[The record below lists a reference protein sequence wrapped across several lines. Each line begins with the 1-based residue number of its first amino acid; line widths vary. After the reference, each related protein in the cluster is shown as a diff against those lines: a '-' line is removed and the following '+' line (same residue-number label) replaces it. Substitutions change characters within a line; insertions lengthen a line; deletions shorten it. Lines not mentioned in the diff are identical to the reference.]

1 MKEQSSLRYAWY
13 VLGVLL
19 LAYISSFIDRQI
31 LSLLVKPI
39 KASFGISD
47 TQMGL
52 LMGLSFAL
60 FYTLL
65 GIPIGLMADRMN
77 RKKIIGWG
85 IAIWSLMTVL
95 CGLAD
100 SFAMLFFA
108 RVGVGIGEAALS
120 PAAYSMISDYFPK
133 RKLGTAMSIYNLGVY
148 LGSGLSILI
157 GAALRSMIGQEN
169 IQLPFFGE
177 IFSWQVIFFYIGLP
191 GLLIVLVLQTI
202 KEPKRKELD
211 SDKESVKKASLSEI
225 LTYFGANLR
234 TFLSLSF
241 GIAFMSLASYAGMYW
256 VPTFLSRVHGWAD
269 QKAGLTFG
277 ILVTVFATLGVLTGG
292 RYADY
297 LSKKGVVNAKMKA
310 AFIGMFIAVL
320 CTMGP
325 LFANPNI
332 SLVFIALFC
341 FFAAF
346 PYGSATAAIQ
356 EIAPNNMR
364 AIFSAFFLFVV
375 NIIGLGLGPLLVG
388 VLNDIVFHDPLKIH
402 YSIFITQF
410 TGCLISATLLYM
422 GLKPFIRS
430 VNYLKGYLNAPL
442 APKGEL

>member
-13 VLGVLL
+13 VLGILL

-31 LSLLVKPI
+31 LALLVKPI
-39 KASFGISD
+39 KESFGISD

-60 FYTLL
+60 FYTFL
-65 GIPIGLMADRMN
+65 GIPIGIMADRMS

-85 IAIWSLMTVL
+85 IAIWSLMTAL

-100 SFAMLFFA
+100 SYSMLFLA

-133 RKLGTAMSIYNLGVY
+133 RKLATAMSIYNLGVY

-157 GAALRSMIGQEN
+157 GAAISSIIGKEN

-191 GLLIVLVLQTI
+191 GLLIVLLLQTV

-211 SDKESVKKASLSEI
+211 SGKESAAKASISEI
-225 LTYFGANLR
+225 ITYFKGNKK
-234 TFLSLSF
+234 TFLSLNF

-256 VPTFLSRVHGWAD
+256 VPTFLERIHGWES

-277 ILVTVFATLGVLTGG
+277 VIVSVFATLGVLTGG

-297 LSKKGVVNAKMKA
+297 LSKKGVVNAKMQA
-310 AFIGMFIAVL
+310 AFIGMFISIL
-320 CTMGP
+320 CTFGP
-325 LFANPNI
+325 LLANPNI
-332 SLVFIALFC
+332 SLIFIALFC

-356 EIAPNNMR
+356 EVTPNNMR

-375 NIIGLGLGPLLVG
+375 NIIGLGLGPLTVG
-388 VLNDIVFHDPLKIH
+388 VLNDVVFHDSLKIH
-402 YSIFITQF
+402 QSIFITQF
-410 TGCLISATLLYM
+410 TGCIISATLLFV
-422 GLKPFIRS
+422 GLKPFSRS
-430 VNYLKGYLNAPL
+430 VGYLKRHLRQ
-442 APKGEL
+442 

>member
-13 VLGVLL
+13 VLGILL

-31 LSLLVKPI
+31 LALLVKPI

-95 CGLAD
+95 CGLAG
-100 SFAMLFFA
+100 SFTMLFLA

-157 GAALRSMIGQEN
+157 GAAIRSMIGQEN

-191 GLLIVLVLQTI
+191 GLLIVLVLQTV

-211 SDKESVKKASLSEI
+211 SNKESASKASVKEI
-225 LTYFGANLR
+225 IAYFKANKR
-234 TFLSLSF
+234 TFLSLNF

-256 VPTFLSRVHGWAD
+256 VPAFLSRVHGWED
-269 QKAGLTFG
+269 QRAGLTFG
-277 ILVTVFATLGVLTGG
+277 IIVSIFATLGVLTGG

-297 LSKKGVVNAKMKA
+297 LSKKGVLNGKMKA
-310 AFIGMFIAVL
+310 ACIGMSVAVL
-320 CTMGP
+320 CTIGVLLP
-325 LFANPNI
+325 DPNI
-332 SLVFIALFC
+332 ALVFVALFC

-375 NIIGLGLGPLLVG
+375 NIIGLGLGPLSVG
-388 VLNDIVFHDPLKIH
+388 VLNDLVFHDPLKIH
-402 YSIFITQF
+402 QSIFITQF
-410 TGCLISATLLYM
+410 TGSLISAALLYI
-422 GLKPFIRS
+422 GLKPFTKS
-430 VNYLKGYLNAPL
+430 VAYLKLHLTQA
-442 APKGEL
+442 

>member
-1 MKEQSSLRYAWY
+1 MKKQSSLRYAWY
-13 VLGVLL
+13 VLGILL
-19 LAYISSFIDRQI
+19 IAYISSFIDRQI
-31 LSLLVKPI
+31 LALLVKPI

-191 GLLIVLVLQTI
+191 GLLIVLLLQTV
-202 KEPKRKELD
+202 KEPKHKELD
-211 SDKESVKKASLSEI
+211 SDKESAVKASVNEI
-225 LTYFGANLR
+225 ITYFKANKR
-234 TFLSLSF
+234 TFLSLNF

-256 VPTFLSRVHGWAD
+256 VPAFLSRVHGWAD

-277 ILVTVFATLGVLTGG
+277 VIVSVFATLGVLTGG

-297 LSKKGVVNAKMKA
+297 LSKKGVVNAKMRA
-310 AFIGMFIAVL
+310 AFIGMSIAVL
-320 CTMGP
+320 CTIGVLLP
-325 LFANPNI
+325 DPDIA
-332 SLVFIALFC
+332 LVFIALFC

-375 NIIGLGLGPLLVG
+375 NIIGLGLGPLSVG
-388 VLNDIVFHDPLKIH
+388 LLNDRFFHDPLKIH
-402 YSIFITQF
+402 QSIFITQF
-410 TGCLISATLLYM
+410 TGCLVSAALLYI
-422 GLKPFIRS
+422 GLKPFIKS
-430 VNYLKGYLNAPL
+430 VDYLKQHLIVS
-442 APKGEL
+442 PKG

>member
-13 VLGVLL
+13 VLGILL
-19 LAYISSFIDRQI
+19 IAYISSFIDRQI
-31 LSLLVKPI
+31 LALLVKPI
-39 KASFGISD
+39 KASFDISD

-191 GLLIVLVLQTI
+191 GLLIVLLLQTV

-211 SDKESVKKASLSEI
+211 SDKESAVKASVNEI
-225 LTYFGANLR
+225 ITYFKANKR
-234 TFLSLSF
+234 TFLSLNF

-256 VPTFLSRVHGWAD
+256 VPAFLSRVHGWAD

-277 ILVTVFATLGVLTGG
+277 VIVSVFATLGVLTGG

-297 LSKKGVVNAKMKA
+297 LSKKGVVNAKMRA
-310 AFIGMFIAVL
+310 AFIGMSIAVL
-320 CTMGP
+320 CTIGVLLP
-325 LFANPNI
+325 DPDIA
-332 SLVFIALFC
+332 LVFIALFC

-375 NIIGLGLGPLLVG
+375 NIIGLGLGPLSVG
-388 VLNDIVFHDPLKIH
+388 LLNDRFFHDPLKIH
-402 YSIFITQF
+402 QSIFITQF
-410 TGCLISATLLYM
+410 TGCLVSAALLYI
-422 GLKPFIRS
+422 GLKPFIKS
-430 VNYLKGYLNAPL
+430 VDYLKQHLIVS
-442 APKGEL
+442 PKG

>member
-13 VLGVLL
+13 VLGILL
-19 LAYISSFIDRQI
+19 IAYISSFIDRQI
-31 LSLLVKPI
+31 LALLVKPI
-39 KASFGISD
+39 KASFDISD

-191 GLLIVLVLQTI
+191 GLLIVLLLQTV

-211 SDKESVKKASLSEI
+211 SDKESAVKASVSEI
-225 LTYFGANLR
+225 ITYFKANKR
-234 TFLSLSF
+234 TFLSLNF

-256 VPTFLSRVHGWAD
+256 VPAFLSRVHGWAD

-277 ILVTVFATLGVLTGG
+277 VIVSVFATLGVLTGG

-297 LSKKGVVNAKMKA
+297 LSKKGVVNAKMQA
-310 AFIGMFIAVL
+310 AFIGMSIAVL
-320 CTMGP
+320 CTIGVLLP
-325 LFANPNI
+325 DPDIA
-332 SLVFIALFC
+332 LVFIALFC

-375 NIIGLGLGPLLVG
+375 NIIGLGLGPLSVG
-388 VLNDIVFHDPLKIH
+388 LLNDRFFHDPLKIH
-402 YSIFITQF
+402 QSIFITQF
-410 TGCLISATLLYM
+410 TGCLVSAALLYI
-422 GLKPFIRS
+422 GLKPFIKS
-430 VNYLKGYLNAPL
+430 VDYLKQHLIATS
-442 APKGEL
+442 

>member
-13 VLGVLL
+13 VLGILL

-31 LSLLVKPI
+31 LALLVKPI

-95 CGLAD
+95 CGLAG
-100 SFAMLFFA
+100 SFTMLFLA

-157 GAALRSMIGQEN
+157 GAAIRSMIGQEN

-191 GLLIVLVLQTI
+191 GLLIVLVLQTV

-211 SDKESVKKASLSEI
+211 SDKESAAKASVKEI
-225 LTYFGANLR
+225 IAYFKANKR
-234 TFLSLSF
+234 TFLSLNF

-256 VPTFLSRVHGWAD
+256 VPAFLSRVHGWAD
-269 QKAGLTFG
+269 QRAGLTFG
-277 ILVTVFATLGVLTGG
+277 IIVSVFATLGVLTGG

-297 LSKKGVVNAKMKA
+297 LSKKGILNGKMKA
-310 AFIGMFIAVL
+310 ACIGMSIAVL
-320 CTMGP
+320 CTIGVLLP
-325 LFANPNI
+325 DPNI
-332 SLVFIALFC
+332 ALIFVALFC

-375 NIIGLGLGPLLVG
+375 NIIGLGLGPLSVG
-388 VLNDIVFHDPLKIH
+388 VLNDLVFHDPLKIH
-402 YSIFITQF
+402 QSIFITQF
-410 TGCLISATLLYM
+410 TGSLISATLLYIGM
-422 GLKPFIRS
+422 KPFARS
-430 VNYLKGYLNAPL
+430 VTYLKLYLTHS
-442 APKGEL
+442 